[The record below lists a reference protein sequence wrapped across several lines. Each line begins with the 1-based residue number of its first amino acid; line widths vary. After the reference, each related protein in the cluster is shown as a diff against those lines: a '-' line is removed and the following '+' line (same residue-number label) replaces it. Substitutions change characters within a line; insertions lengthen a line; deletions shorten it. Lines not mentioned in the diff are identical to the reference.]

1 MIQHLNEFFDQLF
14 LILVYGGI
22 VLGVFVVLLINNKGV
37 KKTRA
42 NVFLSVLLMA
52 FTFSIFHIRYAG
64 NVMSHFSMQAFNV
77 GDPTFLLISPLL
89 WFYIEELTGKRVRLT
104 VKSVLHFIP
113 FAFIIFCSLF
123 FKSIATDNPFIIFL
137 NSHSR
142 MPIIVFWIIVVIQF
156 SWYQLL
162 IQRKLY
168 AYQQL
173 LQQEVSNTEDINIA
187 WVKFFMSVFL
197 AINIFFL
204 FGLIAVIHLDYIMWL
219 WKAVGIVFSLSVFA
233 LGYKGI
239 LQREVFYT
247 DETAKSV
254 NTPIAENQSKPEQQL
269 IDRVVNYMVEKKP
282 YLDAELTLSML
293 AKDLSM
299 SRNQLSHLINVGVGA
314 NFYDFVN
321 NYRVEEVKRL
331 MTDPQVKNFNLLGM
345 ALEAG
350 FKSKSTFNLIFK
362 RFTGLT
368 PTEYRKNSTQ

>member
-1 MIQHLNEFFDQLF
+1 
-14 LILVYGGI
+14 
-22 VLGVFVVLLINNKGV
+22 
-37 KKTRA
+37 
-42 NVFLSVLLMA
+42 
-52 FTFSIFHIRYAG
+52 
-64 NVMSHFSMQAFNV
+64 MSHFSMQAFNV

-89 WFYIEELTGKRVRLT
+89 WFYIEELTGSRVRFT

-137 NSHSR
+137 NSYSK
-142 MPIIVFWIIVVIQF
+142 MPIIIFWIIVVIQF

-168 AYQQL
+168 TYQQL

-197 AINIFFL
+197 VINIFFL

-247 DETAKSV
+247 DDTTKPV
-254 NTPIAENQSKPEQQL
+254 NIPTTENQSKPEQQL
-269 IDRVVNYMVEKKP
+269 IDKVVSYMVEKKP
-282 YLDAELTLSML
+282 YLDAELTLSTL
-293 AKDLSM
+293 AKDLNM

-321 NYRVEEVKRL
+321 KYRVEEVKRL
-331 MTDPQVKNFNLLGM
+331 MTDPQVKNFNLLGI